1 MIEESSSPGSA
12 SSGAF
17 PFSSTM
23 ASVECK
29 RGLDL
34 LAQLEQILEEDDL
47 IDELGFVHPT
57 QLAELNANSGFGLL
71 DLSNEAQSADRAM
84 REGTDGRSILY
95 DETVFWNRDHKL
107 AISTTELPLL
117 VVAAKKLFFDSY
129 KKYKFSKNPE
139 HDLQDDVLRHS
150 KSFLLICSD
159 NGTAW
164 NSRKLVISRNLCLSL
179 VMDELRLSALILSYS
194 PKSENSWS
202 HRRWTIKQFHR
213 ACGDFS
219 DVVAKESELVKRI
232 EERTKM
238 NYRAWNHHS
247 WFVSYMT
254 WRQNEF
260 DWNHRLIQCYIGR
273 EALWV
278 HRRFLSQFWLN
289 HLSSD
294 PHSIPDVADFLQK
307 ELELIISFLSSPE
320 DEFDANR
327 TQGQLAA
334 SYFFWVL
341 KVLKYS
347 FPNGPLVKPWR
358 NLSGLGLFM
367 ELLESSS
374 PRRILLWRSF
384 LGRQSWDELFNSLD

>member
-254 WRQNEF
+254 WRQMFNEFNISRKWAELNVADNSCFQLRRKLLLSIFYYESKDQCRDDGPVAESDDYTMWQNEF

-273 EALWV
+273 ERMSLMLTE
-278 HRRFLSQFWLN
+278 HRVSWQP
-289 HLSSD
+289 HISSG
-294 PHSIPDVADFLQK
+294 F
-307 ELELIISFLSSPE
+307 
-320 DEFDANR
+320 
-327 TQGQLAA
+327 
-334 SYFFWVL
+334 
-341 KVLKYS
+341 
-347 FPNGPLVKPWR
+347 
-358 NLSGLGLFM
+358 
-367 ELLESSS
+367 
-374 PRRILLWRSF
+374 
-384 LGRQSWDELFNSLD
+384 